1 MNRKLVAYFTLA
13 YALSWSVFVP
23 LALAKQNVIAPIPAW
38 LHILGAFGPFVSAFV
53 VTVATTGRSGVRE
66 LLGRITRWRIGW
78 IWWAVA
84 LLSPVVL
91 FFLGA
96 LVAGIVAGDWS
107 VMGQFGAMAELPQ
120 FGGVGGWLVW
130 VLTWLYNSTGGSVLT
145 AIVWHGTYNAAAAS
159 GNGVVSAV
167 VTAGVIGAAIF
178 IANHFGLE
186 SFSHRERQMLS
197 GCHGRKLHSPRQ

>member
-1 MNRKLVAYFTLA
+1 MNRKLVSYFVLA

-23 LALAKQNVIAPIPAW
+23 LALAKQNVIAPLPAW
-38 LHILGAFGPFVSAFV
+38 LHIIGAFGPFVSAFI
-53 VTVATTGRSGVRE
+53 VTAATMGRAGVRE
-66 LLGRITRWRIGW
+66 LLDRITRWRIGW

-120 FGGVGGWLVW
+120 SDWGKKSVG
-130 VLTWLYNSTGGSVLT
+130 
-145 AIVWHGTYNAAAAS
+145 AAS
-159 GNGVVSAV
+159 RCPTSRTSTTLALQPSYWAYYGPGGIFRPSSTTTSCRSSA
-167 VTAGVIGAAIF
+167 
-178 IANHFGLE
+178 
-186 SFSHRERQMLS
+186 SWR
-197 GCHGRKLHSPRQ
+197 SPWASSPVLRC